1 MAEILTRRDGA
12 IATVVIS
19 NPAKHNAVTP
29 DMWRALDEALAHL
42 ERDPAVRVIVLT
54 GDGDK
59 AFVSGAD
66 IAQLGN
72 RRDASK
78 GEDTQPVET
87 RVPYMAPMKCAKPVI
102 AKIRGICMGG
112 GLGLAAAC
120 DIRFCSD
127 DAVFRMPAARL
138 GIGYSHVGVARYVS
152 LIGAAN
158 TLDIFLSARKF
169 GAADALRMGFVLR
182 VLPPAELDREVQE
195 YCATISENAPLSLL
209 AVKRSVSEAL
219 KDPGERDIAAVQ
231 AIIDSCID
239 SEDYKEGR
247 AAFMEKRRPA
257 FKGR

>member
-29 DMWRALDEALAHL
+29 DMWRALDETLDDL
-42 ERDPAVRVIVLT
+42 ERDSSVRVIVLT

-66 IAQLGN
+66 IAQL
-72 RRDASK
+72 RRSRDSSGAD
-78 GEDTQPVET
+78 DTRRAPA
-87 RVPYMAPMKCAKPVI
+87 PYMAPMKCTKPIV

-120 DIRFCSD
+120 DIRFCSE

-138 GIGYSHVGVARYVS
+138 GIGYGHEGVARYVN

-169 GAADALRMGFVLR
+169 GAAEALRMGFVLR
-182 VLPPAELDREVQE
+182 VLPTEELDREVQE
-195 YCATISENAPLSLL
+195 YCTMVAENAPLSLL
-209 AVKRSVSEAL
+209 AAKRSVSETL
-219 KDPGERDIAAVQ
+219 NMTGERQIAAVQ
-231 AIIDSCID
+231 ALIDSCME

-247 AAFMEKRRPA
+247 AAFMEKRKPV

>member
-1 MAEILTRRDGA
+1 MAEILTRFDGA

-19 NPAKHNAVTP
+19 NPAKHNAITP
-29 DMWRALDEALAHL
+29 EMWHALNAALDAL
-42 ERDPAVRVIVLT
+42 ERDAAVRVIVLT

-66 IAQLGN
+66 IAQL
-72 RRDASK
+72 RK
-78 GEDTQPVET
+78 GSGRPDTDDTPQP
-87 RVPYMAPMKCAKPVI
+87 RPMAPYMAPMRCTKPVV

-138 GIGYSHVGVARYVS
+138 GIGYSHEGVARYVN

-169 GAADALRMGFVLR
+169 GAAEALRMGFVTR
-182 VLPPAELDREVQE
+182 VLPPGELEREAQE
-195 YCATISENAPLSLL
+195 YCAMIAENAPLSLL
-209 AVKRSVSEAL
+209 AVKRSVSATL
-219 KDPGERDIAAVQ
+219 NMSGERDIAAVQ
-231 AIIDSCID
+231 AIVDSCME

-247 AAFMEKRRPA
+247 AAFMEKRKPV